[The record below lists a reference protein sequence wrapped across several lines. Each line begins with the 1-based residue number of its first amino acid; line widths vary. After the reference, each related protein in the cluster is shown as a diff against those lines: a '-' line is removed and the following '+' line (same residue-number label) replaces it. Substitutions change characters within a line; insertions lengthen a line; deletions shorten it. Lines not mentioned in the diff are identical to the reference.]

1 MKNSNKLYKALFLI
15 SLIAT
20 FIIAVVLYFYIDT
33 FSAIIKTEP
42 GVYGTVGDFLGGT
55 LNPALSFL
63 GLIALLLT
71 LGLQHQQ
78 LEISH
83 KELQLS
89 RKELQ
94 ETRSELSRSAKAQ
107 EEATQHQ
114 QKQVR
119 VQELA
124 TRLSA
129 IEMLLS
135 IDGKDLTVHFA
146 NGYSSSRV
154 DVKSYSGVQKA
165 VLYQELGDIYK
176 ELSKMD
182 RPKAE
187 QSV

>member
-1 MKNSNKLYKALFLI
+1 MKNSKNLYRALILI
-15 SLIAT
+15 SVIAT
-20 FIIAVVLYFYIDT
+20 CGIAMTLYFYIDA
-33 FSAIIKTEP
+33 FSGIIKLEP
-42 GVYGTVGDFLGGT
+42 SMYGTVGDFFGGT

-78 LEISH
+78 LEVSH

-94 ETRSELSRSAKAQ
+94 ETRAELSRSAKAQ
-107 EEATQHQ
+107 EEAIQHQ
-114 QKQVR
+114 QRQVR

-135 IDGKDLTVHFA
+135 IDGKNLTIRYA
-146 NGYSSSRV
+146 GGGYSSSNV
-154 DVKSYSGVQKA
+154 DVKDYSGVQKA
-165 VLYQELGDIYK
+165 ALYKELGNIYK
-176 ELSKMD
+176 ELSKID
-182 RPKAE
+182 NSEA
-187 QSV
+187 